1 MRRKNL
7 LSKMTGNAGSNKSVA
22 GIFPNGMMTVRQM
35 GDMLGLKKTERYWL
49 IKKGYFKTEEIQ
61 GKIFIHTDSFEDWYK
76 NQLTYH
82 KISGEAP
89 GSEISKS
96 SYSIA
101 EAAQILQVTESTVY
115 VILKDTGM
123 PTVEIDHR
131 TRIPKDIFD
140 KWYKEQLYARNIK
153 ETKNPVRTEL
163 LRESAEKYITIK
175 DASVIA
181 GISRQAL
188 IKHLNKG
195 HMDYV
200 RFGRDIRI
208 SRESFTEWLN
218 SRGVSSY

>member
-89 GSEISKS
+89 GSCHG
-96 SYSIA
+96 
-101 EAAQILQVTESTVY
+101 L
-115 VILKDTGM
+115 
-123 PTVEIDHR
+123 
-131 TRIPKDIFD
+131 
-140 KWYKEQLYARNIK
+140 
-153 ETKNPVRTEL
+153 EL
-163 LRESAEKYITIK
+163 HSMLFR
-175 DASVIA
+175 
-181 GISRQAL
+181 
-188 IKHLNKG
+188 
-195 HMDYV
+195 
-200 RFGRDIRI
+200 
-208 SRESFTEWLN
+208 
-218 SRGVSSY
+218 